1 MREVKKIPKI
11 DEISAKIAKN
21 NLPIYRRVKEI
32 ENKKKLN
39 KQKIKDF
46 IIRENEITETSF
58 INRCLKNTYDDLT
71 FRNWYLSNENWY
83 LKKILK
89 NEKMKN
95 KINQEKIEEES
106 FTFKPVI
113 NKNSEKIF
121 YKSYIYSKYPV
132 IDRLLKAFET
142 KQESINKIKNKESFN
157 FIPNVNKQYTIRENY
172 YEFMKEDQ
180 AELFNELKEK
190 LENEEKEL

>member
-1 MREVKKIPKI
+1 
-11 DEISAKIAKN
+11 
-21 NLPIYRRVKEI
+21 
-32 ENKKKLN
+32 
-39 KQKIKDF
+39 
-46 IIRENEITETSF
+46 
-58 INRCLKNTYDDLT
+58 
-71 FRNWYLSNENWY
+71 
-83 LKKILK
+83 
-89 NEKMKN
+89 MKN

-132 IDRLLKAFET
+132 IDRLLKAVET

-172 YEFMKEDQ
+172 YEFMKENQ